1 MSNLR
6 DQTLNRLNNVSFCI
20 PNAPIPSP
28 VMPLSVFEEMMY
40 KVAYENGYSET
51 KTDFLNDFV
60 RSLIETED
68 KTVSFLYKGF
78 LSTFPSIGEDNM
90 LYIDIEK
97 NDIYY
102 WKDDQYYKITTSNQE
117 ISEGIILDGGNSAT
131 L

>member
-6 DQTLNRLNNVSFCI
+6 DQTMNRLNNASFCM
-20 PNAPIPSP
+20 PCAPIPAP
-28 VMPLSVFEEMMY
+28 VMPLSIFEEMMY

-60 RSLIETED
+60 RSLIEAED

-97 NDIYY
+97 NNIYY
-102 WKDDQYYKITTSNQE
+102 WKDNQYFKITTSNQE